1 MGKRRF
7 GGVAAAVAVLLIT
20 AMPATAVEDH
30 RPGDQA
36 AFDRLHDRQAQAWA
50 DEDGAAFA
58 ATYTEDG
65 DVVTFNGD
73 HLHGREG
80 IARGMQYYF
89 DNFIDGSRIK
99 RLSEQVRYLDRNTA
113 LIVRSSCLTEGD
125 VPDCRPDSRSTNTN
139 LLVRRHGQWLQESF
153 QNTRYF
159 AIP

>member
-20 AMPATAVEDH
+20 AVPATAVEDH

-36 AFDRLHDRQAQAWA
+36 AFDRLHDLQARAWA

-99 RLSEQVRYLDRNTA
+99 RLSEQVRYLDRGTA
-113 LIVRSSCLTEGD
+113 LIVRSSCLTQGD
-125 VPDCRPDSRSTNTN
+125 VPDCRPDSLSTTTN

-159 AIP
+159 TIP